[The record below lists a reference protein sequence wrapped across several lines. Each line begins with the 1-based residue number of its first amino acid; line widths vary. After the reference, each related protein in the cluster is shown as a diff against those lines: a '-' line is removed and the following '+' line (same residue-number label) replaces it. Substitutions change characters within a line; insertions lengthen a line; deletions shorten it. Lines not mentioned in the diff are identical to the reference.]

1 MRHKKNNQKLGRSK
15 SHREMLMGTMV
26 SALVKA
32 GSIETTVVKAK
43 IIRSEAEKAV
53 TMARKGTLASRRLI
67 ASRLRDEEA
76 AKKLCVEI
84 APKYKD
90 RPGGYTRV
98 VKTATRKSDGAPK
111 AILTW
116 VNPEEKKAEAPA
128 TV

>member
-1 MRHKKNNQKLGRSK
+1 MRHLKNNQKLGRSK
-15 SHREMLMGTMV
+15 SHREMMVGSMV
-26 SALVKA
+26 SSLVKC
-32 GSIETTVVKAK
+32 GSIETTTVKAK
-43 IIRSEAEKAV
+43 IVRTAAEKAV

-98 VKTATRKSDGAPK
+98 VKTSARKSDGADK
-111 AILTW
+111 AILAW
-116 VNPEEKKAEAPA
+116 V
-128 TV
+128 